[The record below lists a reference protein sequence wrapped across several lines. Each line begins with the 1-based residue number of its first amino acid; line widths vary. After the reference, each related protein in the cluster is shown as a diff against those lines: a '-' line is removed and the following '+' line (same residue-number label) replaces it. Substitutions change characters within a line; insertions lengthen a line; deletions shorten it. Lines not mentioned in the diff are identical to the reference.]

1 MPGAPQ
7 SFCVY
12 RLGWGPGIGMFQQ
25 ILQGSRYQAGL
36 SDAGLRWGQAQSGA
50 GGEASS
56 LGALEAASGTVQT
69 GGPGVQS

>member
-1 MPGAPQ
+1 MFIGWDGAQ
-7 SFCVY
+7 ALACFSRFY
-12 RLGWGPGIGMFQQ
+12 RDPDTR
-25 ILQGSRYQAGL
+25 QGFH
-36 SDAGLRWGQAQSGA
+36 SDAGPRWGQAQSGA